1 LSTSRLIS
9 FELAYP
15 SLSAFDCVIDVRSPD
30 EFAED
35 HIPGAINCPVLD
47 NEERITVGTLYKQV
61 SPFEA
66 KKIGAALV
74 AKNIGKHIEQLFLDK
89 PKEWKPLI
97 YCWRGGN
104 RSGSMTHIL
113 AKIGWHAIQL
123 DGGYKAFR
131 RFVNQQ
137 LPELSAQAK
146 WVVLCGETGTGKSR
160 LLQHLR
166 LQGAQVID
174 LEELAHHRGSVLG
187 KLPDNRQPSQ
197 KSFETAIWQHLSHF
211 DFNRPVYVEAE
222 SKKVGNL
229 RVPDAM
235 MEKMR
240 QSSCIQLQLSFTN
253 RIALL
258 SDDYRHF
265 IDDTA
270 LLSEQLACLTDLH
283 GKERIHIWSE
293 LAKNKQTNELI
304 EQLLQKHYDPAYQK
318 AIARNFALIAQAK
331 SYTIKNITDNAY
343 QELAKQIVHDE
354 QAKEIN

>member
-1 LSTSRLIS
+1 MSASRLIS
-9 FELAYP
+9 FAEAYAD
-15 SLSAFDCVIDVRSPD
+15 LSEFDCIIDARSPA

-47 NEERITVGTLYKQV
+47 NEERIKVGTIYKQV

-74 AKNIGKHIEQLFLDK
+74 AKNIGTHIEQLFLDK
-89 PKEWKPLI
+89 PKDWKPLI

-104 RSGSMTHIL
+104 RSGAMTHIMS
-113 AKIGWHAIQL
+113 KIGWHAMQL
-123 DGGYKAFR
+123 DGGYKGFR

-137 LPELSAQAK
+137 LPELTARAH

-160 LLQHLR
+160 LLQQLHAA
-166 LQGAQVID
+166 GEQVID
-174 LEELAHHRGSVLG
+174 LEELAQHRGSVLG

-197 KSFETAIWQHLSHF
+197 KFFETEIWRCLNRF
-211 DFNRPVYVEAE
+211 DFDRPIYVEAE

-240 QSSCIQLQLSFTN
+240 ISPCLKLELSLDE

-265 IDDTA
+265 IDNTA
-270 LLSEQLACLTDLH
+270 LLKTQLACLVDLH
-283 GKERIHIWSE
+283 GKEQIRLWSE
-293 LAKNKQTNELI
+293 LAESNQIRELVK
-304 EQLLQKHYDPAYQK
+304 QLLLKHYDPAYQK
-318 AIARNFALIAQAK
+318 AIVRNFEQVKQAK
-331 SYTIKNITDNAY
+331 IYAIQDKSDASYA
-343 QELAKQIVHDE
+343 ELAARIIRE
-354 QAKEIN
+354 Y